1 MISSASV
8 CDKLG
13 IECYVTINQSSQSG
27 NFKDMIIELYSHILK
42 TFITGKHGIKFIKNT
57 LNWHPLIK
65 ALLWAMT
72 FGIDVLMFSAL

>member
-8 CDKLG
+8 RDKLG

-42 TFITGKHGIKFIKNT
+42 TFIIGKHGIKFIKNT
-57 LNWHPLIK
+57 LNWHSLIK
-65 ALLWAMT
+65 ALFWAMT
-72 FGIDVLMFSAL
+72 FGMDVLMFSAL